1 MRPLNADSGFGG
13 NTMTN
18 RTAPWIAAASVAVL
32 AAMGAVPAMPVL
44 AAAPVVSLSSS
55 SLNFGSAA
63 WLQPAP
69 TQSVVLTNS
78 GDADLAVSTVDIT
91 GQPFIPEDFLTSLD
105 QCQSRTISPGGQCQ
119 ISLSFKPQSGGPRTA
134 SLLIYDN
141 AAGSP
146 QQVTLSGTGTGAV
159 VGFSPRLLEFGTVPV
174 GTTSAPLPF
183 TVINSG
189 DGPVT
194 ISSAAI
200 DPIDVNAGF
209 AIAQNA
215 CAGTTLGPGQRCSIS
230 VTASPPA
237 VGETFAQVDLF
248 DNAGTGEQK
257 YLPNLTALDAT
268 GGGSQLTI
276 SNFYQSSF
284 NQQGVGTASAAT
296 QFQVFNSG
304 TQPLFISSAGLDN
317 SSAGFAITS
326 NTCNGATLAPATAV
340 TRATCEVDVD
350 FAPPA
355 VGSFSASLVFLDNE
369 LSGAHSLLL
378 TGTGYA
384 PVAVLSTS
392 AIDFGL
398 QADGTTSA
406 PQTVILSNPSS
417 QPLPVTTAA
426 LSGSGAPYFQL
437 TSNGC
442 NSVTLA
448 PGGACS
454 VAIAFAPPFP
464 LQLAATLSFSD
475 GAAGSPHTV
484 SVTGEGLGT
493 AFAISTSH
501 LLFGNLHA
509 NAASAPQ
516 QVTVTNTSATP
527 MSYGH
532 LMGNG
537 TVTGCTTPVNPGATC
552 VLSVSIFPTS
562 VGPQSARL
570 SIFDS
575 ASPANVQF
583 VQVDWNGISGSAFL
597 TDGLINDQLVQRA
610 GTSVVVTAVL
620 LNGGS
625 DVLNVGRAF
634 LTGTPPAAITADS
647 CSNQAI
653 AVGAVCTILVTASPS
668 VAGGW
673 FTQLTVPSD
682 AAVGPNPAVRPIS
695 GWAAAPTQPVFSPA
709 SVSFPGQNVG
719 GPESTQTVWLI
730 NGLVPGLGA
739 QVTTISSVTL
749 GGPNASSFRIVW
761 DGCTGLPV
769 GPAYSCPVSIGFDPA
784 TGGTFNASL
793 TFSDDAV
800 GSPQVVSVVGVG
812 LGAVGSVSPS
822 SLDFGNVT
830 IASKSAPE
838 TVTLTNTGSLAF
850 TIGRET
856 IGGTYKGDYTITSE
870 NCQNQ
875 TLAPN
880 TSCHVTIVFRPEGLG
895 SRPASLTFADNASN
909 APQSV
914 PLLGSGTAR

>member
-1 MRPLNADSGFGG
+1 
-13 NTMTN
+13 MTN
-18 RTAPWIAAASVAVL
+18 RTALGIAAASVAVIS
-32 AAMGAVPAMPVL
+32 AMGAVPARPVL

-63 WLQPAP
+63 WLQPAA
-69 TQSVVLTNS
+69 TQTVVLTNT
-78 GDADLAVSTVDIT
+78 GDAPLVVSPVDIT
-91 GQPFIPEDFLTSLD
+91 GQPYVPEDFLTSLD
-105 QCQSRTISPGGQCQ
+105 QCQFRTISPGGQCQ
-119 ISLSFKPQSGGPRTA
+119 ITVNFKPQSGGPRTA
-134 SLLIYDN
+134 TLLIYDN

-146 QQVTLSGTGTGAV
+146 HQVTLSGTGTGAV
-159 VGFSPRLLEFGTVPV
+159 IGFSPQLLEFGVVPV
-174 GTTSAPLPF
+174 GTTSGALPF

-200 DPIDVNAGF
+200 DPIYAHSGF
-209 AIAQNA
+209 AIAQNG
-215 CAGTTLGPGQRCSIS
+215 CASTTLGPGQRCSIS
-230 VTASPPA
+230 VSVSPPA
-237 VGETFAQVDLF
+237 VGETFAQVNLF

-257 YLPNLTALDAT
+257 YLSNFTALDAT
-268 GGGSQLTI
+268 GGGAQLTI
-276 SNFYQSSF
+276 PNFYQSSF

-304 TQPLFISSAGLDN
+304 TQLLSITSAGLDN

-326 NTCNGATLAPATAV
+326 NTCNGATLAPATPV
-340 TRATCEVDVD
+340 TRATCAVDVV
-350 FAPPA
+350 FAPTA
-355 VGSFSASLVFLDNE
+355 VGSFSAGLVFHDNE
-369 LSGAHSLLL
+369 LSGTHSLLL

-398 QADGTTSA
+398 QADGTMSA
-406 PQTVILSNPSS
+406 PQTVTLSNPSS
-417 QPLPVTTAA
+417 QPLTVTSAA
-426 LSGSGAPYFQL
+426 LSGSGAPYFQV

-442 NSVTLA
+442 NGVTLA

-454 VAIAFAPPFP
+454 VSISFAPPFP
-464 LQLAATLSFSD
+464 FPFAATLSFSD
-475 GAAGSPHTV
+475 AAAGSPHTV
-484 SVTGEGLGT
+484 SMTGEGLGT

-501 LLFGNLHA
+501 LSFGNLHA

-516 QVTVTNTSATP
+516 TVTVTNTLTTA

-537 TVTGCTTPVNPGATC
+537 TVTGCTAPINPGATC

-575 ASPANVQF
+575 ALPANVQF
-583 VQVDWNGISGSAFL
+583 VQVDFNGVSGSGFL
-597 TDGLINDQLVQRA
+597 TDGLINDQLVQRT
-610 GTSVVVTAVL
+610 GTSALVTAVL
-620 LNGGS
+620 RNVGS

-653 AVGAVCTILVTASPS
+653 AVAGVCTILVTASPS
-668 VAGGW
+668 IAGGW
-673 FTQLTVPSD
+673 FTALTVPSD

-709 SVSFPGQNVG
+709 SVTFPGQTLG
-719 GPESTQTVWLI
+719 GPESTQIVWLI

-749 GGPNASSFRIVW
+749 GGPNTSSFRIVW

-769 GPAYSCPVSIGFDPA
+769 SPAYSCPVSIGFDPA
-784 TGGTFNASL
+784 AGGTLSASVTFN
-793 TFSDDAV
+793 DDAV
-800 GSPQVVSVVGVG
+800 GSPQVLSLSGVG

-822 SLDFGNVT
+822 SLDFGSV
-830 IASKSAPE
+830 IVAAKSAPQ
-838 TVTLTNTGSLAF
+838 TVTLTNSGNRGF
-850 TIGRET
+850 TISREI
-856 IGGTYKGDYTITSE
+856 IGGPYKGDYSMTSE
-870 NCQNQ
+870 NCRNQ
-875 TLAPN
+875 TLAPG
-880 TSCHVTIVFRPEGLG
+880 TSCQVTIVFRPEALG
-895 SRPASLTFADNASN
+895 SRPATLTFTDDALN

-914 PLLGSGTAR
+914 PLLGSGMAR